1 MKKIS
6 NKIIALSFI
15 VLFLFVGCT
24 KDFENIN
31 TDPNSPT
38 KIPPQYLLTSAEKV
52 LMAFLWD
59 EWWNGRFGC
68 LYAQYFSQT
77 SYTDESRYSPRD
89 GVLNN
94 YWVYFY
100 AGRDAGLTGALN
112 GGGMEDLQRI
122 IKLNTDEDTKGEAS
136 ASGNN
141 NNQIAIAHILKVWMF
156 QILTDSW
163 GDIPYKEALLGKE
176 YEQPAYTPQEDIYT
190 GMFEELDNALSIMDL
205 EATNMIQGDMIYGGD
220 MMKWKKFANSLKM
233 RLAMRIVNADEATA
247 KAKILEAYEG
257 AFESNADNAQFPFM
271 DGVPNNNPLNENQ
284 KTRQDFGVAKTLLD
298 HMINLEDPRTG
309 FYANKSVASDEFVG
323 FPYGMTNSEATPLSN
338 DDFSM
343 PGNIVY
349 APTAP
354 GFYMNYDEV
363 LFILAEAAH
372 RWPGDFS
379 TTAQQYYEDAIHASM
394 EMWNMLRDNTPT
406 SWYRIDNAATLERT
420 LPDPIT
426 EQMITE
432 YLEGDG
438 VAWNAD
444 EALMLIGTQKYI
456 ALYPQGLQG
465 WFEWRRLG
473 HPKLLEPGETVTGPG
488 YEYTFSP
495 LQGSAIPRRMYYPS
509 NEQSLNEASYQ
520 AAVASQGA
528 DVFSTHVWWDVPQN

>member
-1 MKKIS
+1 MKNIS
-6 NKIIALSFI
+6 NQIIALSFI

-24 KDFENIN
+24 KNFENIN
-31 TDPNSPT
+31 TDPYSPA

-59 EWWNGRFGC
+59 EWWNGRFGN

-100 AGRDAGLTGALN
+100 AGRDAAVDGTLN

-122 IKLNTDEDTKGEAS
+122 IELNTDPETAGEAS

-156 QILTDSW
+156 QILTDTW
-163 GDIPYKEALLGKE
+163 GDIPYTEALLGKE
-176 YEQPAYTPQEDIYT
+176 YEQPAYSLQENIYD
-190 GMFEELDNALSIMDL
+190 GLFEELNNAISIMDMQS
-205 EATNMIQGDMIYGGD
+205 TNAIQGDMIYGGD

-233 RLAMRIVNADEATA
+233 RLGMRLSNVDAA
-247 KAKILEAYEG
+247 KAQAKIAEAFPG
-257 AFESNADNAQFPFM
+257 AFTSNADNAHFPFLS
-271 DGVPNNNPLNENQ
+271 GVPNNNPLNENQ
-284 KTRQDFGVAKTLLD
+284 KTRQDFGVAKTLMD
-298 HMINLEDPRTG
+298 HMLTLEDPRVG
-309 FYANKSVASDEFVG
+309 FYANKSVANQDFVG
-323 FPYGMTNSEATPLSN
+323 FPYGMSNDEATPLSN

-363 LFILAEAAH
+363 LFIMAEAAY
-372 RWPGDFS
+372 RYGIGDK
-379 TTAQQYYEDAIHASM
+379 TAQEYYEDAIAASM

-406 SWYRIDNAATLERT
+406 SWYRIDDASTLERT

-426 EQMITE
+426 EQMISE
-432 YLEGDG
+432 YLLGEG
-438 VAWNAD
+438 VAWDDAK
-444 EALMLIGTQKYI
+444 ALELIGTQKYI
-456 ALYPQGLQG
+456 ALFPQGLQG
-465 WFEWRRLG
+465 WFEWRRLD
-473 HPKLLEPGETVTGPG
+473 HPKLLEPGETVSGPG

-509 NEQSLNEASYQ
+509 NEQSRNQASYE
-520 AAVASQGA
+520 AAVASQGP
-528 DVFSTHVWWDVPQN
+528 DVFSTNVWWDVPQN